1 MPLTVFFAIIFA
13 ALLHAIWNAM
23 VKKGDDKYI
32 SLTAIVLGHVPISI
46 IVIFFTPILSLQ
58 SIPYVFISA
67 IFLSGYEWC
76 LLSAY
81 RLEDYTKVYP
91 IARGT
96 APIFI
101 VTLSLLLFGI
111 SISKFELMGI
121 LAISFGIIIL
131 SFQHNRNFKNY
142 SAVVYALTTGL
153 FISFYSISD
162 GYGGRVSDSP
172 LNYTAWLMILNAVI
186 FSILLTIMNKPGV
199 VKGVFREGKKIFFI
213 GGTLSYT
220 VYGTIVWAF
229 TQAPVPLV
237 AALRETSIIF
247 ALLIGTFF
255 LKEKF
260 TFFKNSRSIDYFFW
274 CNTIKIL
281 LKI

>member
-1 MPLTVFFAIIFA
+1 MSLNIFLIVILA
-13 ALLHAIWNAM
+13 AFLHAIWNAM
-23 VKKGDDKYI
+23 VKREDDKYF

-46 IVIFFTPILSLQ
+46 VVIFLTPTLSIQ
-58 SIPYVFISA
+58 SIPYIFASA
-67 IFLSGYEWC
+67 IFLAGYEWC

-101 VTLSLLLFGI
+101 VILSLLFLNI
-111 SISKFELMGI
+111 NISKSELIGI
-121 LAISFGIIIL
+121 LVISFGIIIL
-131 SFQHNRNFKNY
+131 GFQYIKTFKNY
-142 SAVVYALTTGL
+142 SAMIYAIATGI
-153 FISFYSISD
+153 FISCYSISD
-162 GYGGRVSDSP
+162 GFGGNLSNSP
-172 LNYTAWLMILNAVI
+172 LNYTAWLMILNAI
-186 FSILLTIMNKPGV
+186 FFSILLKIMNMPTVPLKV
-199 VKGVFREGKKIFFI
+199 LNKGKKIFFI
-213 GGTLSYT
+213 GGTLSYI

-260 TFFKNSRSIDYFFW
+260 T
-274 CNTIKIL
+274 L
-281 LKI
+281 LKVIATFIIFFGVVLLKFY

>member
-1 MPLTVFFAIIFA
+1 MSLTVFIIVILA
-13 ALLHAIWNAM
+13 AFLHAVWNAM
-23 VKKGDDKYI
+23 VKKGDDKYA
-32 SLTAIVLGHVPISI
+32 SLTAIVLGHIPIAI
-46 IVIFFTPILSLQ
+46 IVIFFTPIISVQ
-58 SIPYVFISA
+58 SIPYIFFSA
-67 IFLSGYEWC
+67 IFLTGYEWC

-111 SISKFELMGI
+111 SISKFELMGV

-142 SAVVYALTTGL
+142 SAMVYALTTGL

-186 FSILLTIMNKPGV
+186 FSILLIIMNKSGV
-199 VKGVFREGKKIFFI
+199 IKKVLKKEKKLLFV
-213 GGTLSYT
+213 GGTLSFV
-220 VYGTIVWAF
+220 VYAAVVWAF

-247 ALLIGTFF
+247 ALLIGSLF

-260 TFFKNSRSIDYFFW
+260 TFFKTTAVL
-274 CNTIKIL
+274 TIFL
-281 LKI
+281 V

>member
-1 MPLTVFFAIIFA
+1 MSLKVFFAIIIA
-13 ALLHAIWNAM
+13 AFLHAVWNAM
-23 VKKGDDKYI
+23 VKKEDDKYV

-46 IVIFFTPILSLQ
+46 AVIFFTPILSVQ
-58 SIPYVFISA
+58 SIPYIFVSA

-101 VTLSLLLFGI
+101 VILSLLLFDV
-111 SISKFELMGI
+111 SILKFELIGI
-121 LAISFGIIIL
+121 LIISFGIIIL
-131 SFQHNRNFKNY
+131 GFQKIKTFKNF
-142 SAVVYALTTGL
+142 SAVVYALGTGL
-153 FISFYSISD
+153 FISGYSITD
-162 GYGGRVSDSP
+162 GYGGRMSASP
-172 LNYTAWLMILNAVI
+172 LNYTAWLMILNAII
-186 FSILLTIMNKPGV
+186 FLILLKIMNKPGV
-199 VKGVFREGKKIFFI
+199 VKKVLNKGKKIFFI
-213 GGTLSYT
+213 GGTLSYI
-220 VYGTIVWAF
+220 VYGTIIWAF
-229 TQAPVPLV
+229 TQASVPTV

-260 TFFKNSRSIDYFFW
+260 TPVKNAAVLTIFFGV
-274 CNTIKIL
+274 IL
-281 LKI
+281 LKFF

>member
-1 MPLTVFFAIIFA
+1 MSLNIFLIVILA
-13 ALLHAIWNAM
+13 AFLHAIWNAM
-23 VKKGDDKYI
+23 VKKEDDKYF

-46 IVIFFTPILSLQ
+46 VVIFFTPALSFQ
-58 SIPYVFISA
+58 SIPYIFASA
-67 IFLSGYEWC
+67 IFLAGYEWC

-101 VTLSLLLFGI
+101 VILSLLLLNINI
-111 SISKFELMGI
+111 SRFELIGI
-121 LAISFGIIIL
+121 LIISFGIIIL
-131 SFQHNRNFKNY
+131 GFQNIRTFKNH
-142 SAVVYALTTGL
+142 SAIVYAVATGI
-153 FISFYSISD
+153 FISCYSISD
-162 GYGGRVSDSP
+162 GFGGRLSNSP
-172 LNYTAWLMILNAVI
+172 LNYTAWLMILNAI
-186 FSILLTIMNKPGV
+186 FFSILLKIMNMPRVPLKV
-199 VKGVFREGKKIFFI
+199 LNEGKKIFFI

-260 TFFKNSRSIDYFFW
+260 T
-274 CNTIKIL
+274 L
-281 LKI
+281 LKVVAILVIFFGVALLKFY

>member
-1 MPLTVFFAIIFA
+1 MSLKVFFAIIIA
-13 ALLHAIWNAM
+13 AFLHAVWNAM
-23 VKKGDDKYI
+23 VKKEDDKYV

-46 IVIFFTPILSLQ
+46 AVIFFTPILSVQ
-58 SIPYVFISA
+58 SIPYIFVSA

-101 VTLSLLLFGI
+101 VILSLLLFDV
-111 SISKFELMGI
+111 SILKFELIGI
-121 LAISFGIIIL
+121 LIISFGVIIL
-131 SFQHNRNFKNY
+131 GFQKIKTFKNF
-142 SAVVYALTTGL
+142 SAVVYALGTGL
-153 FISFYSISD
+153 FISGYSITD
-162 GYGGRVSDSP
+162 GYGGRMSASP
-172 LNYTAWLMILNAVI
+172 LNYTAWLMILNAII
-186 FSILLTIMNKPGV
+186 FLILLKIMNKPGV
-199 VKGVFREGKKIFFI
+199 VKKVLNKGKKIFFI
-213 GGTLSYT
+213 GGTLSYI
-220 VYGTIVWAF
+220 VYGTIIWAF
-229 TQAPVPLV
+229 TQASVPTV

-260 TFFKNSRSIDYFFW
+260 TPVKTAAVLTIFFGV
-274 CNTIKIL
+274 IL
-281 LKI
+281 LKFF

>member
-1 MPLTVFFAIIFA
+1 MSLNIFLIVILA
-13 ALLHAIWNAM
+13 AFLHAIWNAM
-23 VKKGDDKYI
+23 VKKEDDKYF

-46 IVIFFTPILSLQ
+46 VVIFLTPTLSFQ
-58 SIPYVFISA
+58 SIPYIFASA
-67 IFLSGYEWC
+67 IFLVGYEWC

-81 RLEDYTKVYP
+81 RLDDYTKVYP

-101 VTLSLLLFGI
+101 VILSLLLLNINI
-111 SISKFELMGI
+111 SGSELIGI
-121 LAISFGIIIL
+121 LVISFGIIIL
-131 SFQHNRNFKNY
+131 SFQNIKTFKNY
-142 SAVVYALTTGL
+142 SAIVYAVATGI
-153 FISFYSISD
+153 FISCYSISD
-162 GYGGRVSDSP
+162 GFGGRLSNSP
-172 LNYTAWLMILNAVI
+172 LNYTAWLMILNAVF
-186 FSILLTIMNKPGV
+186 FSILLKIMNMPRVPLKV
-199 VKGVFREGKKIFFI
+199 LSEGKKIFFI
-213 GGTLSYT
+213 GGTLSYI

-260 TFFKNSRSIDYFFW
+260 T
-274 CNTIKIL
+274 L
-281 LKI
+281 LKVIATFIIFFGVVLLKFY

>member
-32 SLTAIVLGHVPISI
+32 SLTAVVLGHVPISI
-46 IVIFFTPILSLQ
+46 IVIFFTPIISFQ
-58 SIPYVFISA
+58 SIPYIFISA
-67 IFLSGYEWC
+67 IFLTGYEWC

-81 RLEDYTKVYP
+81 RLEDYTRVYP

-101 VTLSLLLFGI
+101 VVLSLLLFNTI
-111 SISKFELMGI
+111 ISKFELMGI
-121 LAISFGIIIL
+121 LVISFGIIIL
-131 SFQHNRNFKNY
+131 GFQNIKTFKNY
-142 SAVVYALTTGL
+142 SAVVYAISTGL
-153 FISFYSISD
+153 FISCYSISD
-162 GYGGRVSDSP
+162 GYGGRLSASP

-186 FSILLTIMNKPGV
+186 FSILLRIMNKPGV
-199 VKGVFREGKKIFFI
+199 IKKVLSEGKKIFFI
-213 GGTLSYT
+213 GGTLSYV

-229 TQAPVPLV
+229 TQASVPTV

-260 TFFKNSRSIDYFFW
+260 TFLKTAAVLTIFFGV
-274 CNTIKIL
+274 IL
-281 LKI
+281 LKFF

>member
-1 MPLTVFFAIIFA
+1 MSLNIFLIVILA
-13 ALLHAIWNAM
+13 AFLHAIWNAM
-23 VKKGDDKYI
+23 VKKEDDKYF

-46 IVIFFTPILSLQ
+46 VVIFFTPALSFQ
-58 SIPYVFISA
+58 SIPYIFASA
-67 IFLSGYEWC
+67 IFLAGYEWC

-96 APIFI
+96 APVFI
-101 VTLSLLLFGI
+101 VILSLVLLNI
-111 SISKFELMGI
+111 NISKFELIGVFV
-121 LAISFGIIIL
+121 ISFGIIIL
-131 SFQHNRNFKNY
+131 GFQSIRTFKNY
-142 SAVVYALTTGL
+142 SAIVYAVATGI

-162 GYGGRVSDSP
+162 GFGGRLSGSP
-172 LNYTAWLMILNAVI
+172 LNYTAWLLILNAI
-186 FSILLTIMNKPGV
+186 FFSILLKIMNMPRVPLKV
-199 VKGVFREGKKIFFI
+199 LNDGKKIFFI
-213 GGTLSYT
+213 GGTLSYI

-247 ALLIGTFF
+247 ALFIGTFF

-260 TFFKNSRSIDYFFW
+260 T
-274 CNTIKIL
+274 L
-281 LKI
+281 LKVISIFIIFFGVALLKFY

>member
-1 MPLTVFFAIIFA
+1 MSLTIFFAIIFA
-13 ALLHAIWNAM
+13 AFLHAIWNAM

-32 SLTAIVLGHVPISI
+32 SLTAVVLGHVPISI
-46 IVIFFTPILSLQ
+46 VVIFFTPIISVQ
-58 SIPYVFISA
+58 SIPYIFISA
-67 IFLSGYEWC
+67 IFLTGYEWC

-101 VTLSLLLFGI
+101 VILSLLLFDV

-121 LAISFGIIIL
+121 LIISFGIIIL
-131 SFQHNRNFKNY
+131 GVQNIKTFTNY
-142 SAVVYALTTGL
+142 SALVYALGTGL
-153 FISFYSISD
+153 FISCYSISD
-162 GYGGRVSDSP
+162 GYGGRVSASP

-186 FSILLTIMNKPGV
+186 FSILLTIMKKPGV
-199 VKGVFREGKKIFFI
+199 VKKVLSEGKKIFFI
-213 GGTLSYT
+213 GGTLSYMA
-220 VYGTIVWAF
+220 YGTIVWAF
-229 TQAPVPLV
+229 TQASVPTV

-260 TFFKNSRSIDYFFW
+260 TFLKSIAVLTIFFGV
-274 CNTIKIL
+274 IL
-281 LKI
+281 LKFF